1 MSGILLACIF
11 MAILILAAG
20 AAAKSAVDLAK
31 GDADKA
37 FWGALKIFVLLSVLS
52 GIFVFCAFYEGGW
65 AAGLKKLIHGGYAFV
80 FWIAFA
86 GQMIALPVL
95 ILAWRKRQH

>member
-1 MSGILLACIF
+1 MLVACIF
-11 MAILILAAG
+11 IVILILAAG
-20 AAAKSAVDLAK
+20 AAVTSATHLAK

-37 FWGALKIFVLLSVLS
+37 FCGALKIFVLLTVLT
-52 GIFVFCAFYEGGW
+52 GILVFCAFYEGGV
-65 AAGLKKLIHGGYAFV
+65 AAGLKKLIHGNYAFV

-95 ILAWRKRQH
+95 IVAWRKRRH

>member
-1 MSGILLACIF
+1 MACIF
-11 MAILILAAG
+11 IAILILAAG

-31 GDADKA
+31 GNADKA
-37 FWGALKIFVLLSVLS
+37 FWGALKIFVLLSVLTV
-52 GIFVFCAFYEGGW
+52 IFVFCAFYEGGW

-80 FWIAFA
+80 FWTAFA

-95 ILAWRKRQH
+95 IVAWRKRRH